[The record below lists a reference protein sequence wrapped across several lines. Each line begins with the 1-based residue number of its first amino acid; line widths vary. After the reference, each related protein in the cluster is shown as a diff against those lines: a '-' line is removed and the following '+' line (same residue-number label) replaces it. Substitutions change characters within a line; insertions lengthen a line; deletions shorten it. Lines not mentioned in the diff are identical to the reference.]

1 MVEYGE
7 SRPPPFNLP
16 IKRWEETEVIMG
28 AASVEVVDPSPIR
41 VYLRIQNVSDT
52 RVTLELEGNVA
63 VIDSGITIYP
73 LGSEVFSQARGNN
86 HTGFIYGVSTAAGKN
101 MIVVEGFR

>member
-16 IKRWEETEVIMG
+16 IKSWETNVVAMG
-28 AASVEVVDPSPIR
+28 VVSAEVVDPDPIR

-52 RVTLELEGNVA
+52 RVSLQLQGNVA
-63 VIDSGITIYP
+63 VIDTGETIYP
-73 LGSEVFSQARGNN
+73 LGIMEYSQAWGNN
-86 HTGFIYGVSTAAGKN
+86 HTGFIYGISTAANKN
-101 MIVVEGFR
+101 VVVTEGFR